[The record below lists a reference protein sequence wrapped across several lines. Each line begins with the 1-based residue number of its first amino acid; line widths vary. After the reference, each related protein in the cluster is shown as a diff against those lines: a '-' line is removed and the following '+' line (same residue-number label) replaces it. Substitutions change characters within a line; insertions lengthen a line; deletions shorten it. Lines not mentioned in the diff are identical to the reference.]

1 MRNKNNRVIY
11 KLAAETYRKNRMRNR
26 ILIFAVA
33 VGIVAIFSILTLI
46 SGKIDAI
53 YLTGIRTTGD
63 VASVFLEK
71 PSAQLCSQVKELEYI
86 SDVGGE
92 WDLGTIL
99 AGNAEAG
106 WCVYSDETKFNKID
120 TPAYTDLAGNYPRKR
135 NEVMLSK
142 HSLKL
147 LGIQDPQIGQVVN
160 LTITEGDDRTY
171 NRDFVLSG
179 YFTNYTYEE
188 FSRAYFSVAYALER
202 AKDTALPEYLYLR
215 HKDTISLEKAE
226 KMLYRDLRTKSDT
239 QQFLVSDTAEHRAV
253 AQTVGGYGQGAV
265 CGMLILL
272 CIFLLIYNVMNI
284 SLRNEMHF
292 YGQLKTIGIDRRDMI
307 RTILLQMQRILL
319 WGMGMGAAGGSLL
332 SLFLIPKLISSVYL
346 YNYGPAADMM
356 GFRIEFLLLS
366 LLFVGLVTL
375 VSAMLPVWKIAK
387 MSPIEAMRYTGKAGK
402 KKGYTAKK
410 RKALYL
416 DIALKNLRLDKGK
429 SALVILSVAI
439 GIIFAQCAMILINGL
454 DQTNQY
460 AFMPDFYISNGNAPL
475 MYTIDNGYSSD
486 TNTINGEMVERIKAI
501 DGVREV
507 KTEYADYVKFDVHD
521 RSWYPMLKVA
531 NANLGYGDNG
541 QVSRYIRDME
551 GDFEGSIAILTEAE
565 IGRLEA
571 YARKNNFHWDMA
583 GLRNGNVALN
593 ATSHIFTAEMQEEA
607 DQVSGEPIT
616 VYSYDGKK
624 QGRILFGGY
633 MDMEKKGFP
642 IDNKKALGRK
652 EQPSLFVSEKGYR
665 KLNLEKKVH
674 RQEVNIDQ
682 TRLAPVTE
690 QIHDIVE
697 QRNLVMKK
705 ETQALDIENILLT
718 DKAEIIKQ
726 EENRMFMS
734 KVVMYTIAGILICMG
749 IINFVNAVMTNII
762 SLKREYTMMEVIGME
777 RKQLQRI
784 VTCEGLCF
792 ALLVLLLVFSLGSL
806 ILYGVH
812 TYTAGEYPYYR
823 FAYPAAATG
832 IIVISMILFSLAV
845 PYLTLRSNLKDST
858 VDRLRKVL

>member
-1 MRNKNNRVIY
+1 MRNKNNKVIH

-92 WDLGTIL
+92 WDLGTIM

-147 LGIQDPQIGQVVN
+147 LGIQDPRIGQAVN
-160 LTITEGDDRTY
+160 LTIAEGDDRTY

-188 FSRAYFSVAYALER
+188 FSRAYFSGAYALER
-202 AKDTALPEYLYLR
+202 AKDTGLPEYLYLR

-307 RTILLQMQRILL
+307 RTILLQMRRILL

-332 SLFLIPKLISSVYL
+332 SLFLIPKLVSSVYL
-346 YNYGPAADMM
+346 YNYRPAADMM

-486 TNTINGEMVERIKAI
+486 TNTINGEMVEQIKSI

-571 YARKNNFHWDMA
+571 YA
-583 GLRNGNVALN
+583 
-593 ATSHIFTAEMQEEA
+593 Q
-607 DQVSGEPIT
+607 
-616 VYSYDGKK
+616 KK
-624 QGRILFGGY
+624 QFPLGYGR
-633 MDMEKKGFP
+633 
-642 IDNKKALGRK
+642 
-652 EQPSLFVSEKGYR
+652 
-665 KLNLEKKVH
+665 
-674 RQEVNIDQ
+674 
-682 TRLAPVTE
+682 TE
-690 QIHDIVE
+690 
-697 QRNLVMKK
+697 
-705 ETQALDIENILLT
+705 
-718 DKAEIIKQ
+718 
-726 EENRMFMS
+726 
-734 KVVMYTIAGILICMG
+734 
-749 IINFVNAVMTNII
+749 
-762 SLKREYTMMEVIGME
+762 KRECRPECHLAY
-777 RKQLQRI
+777 
-784 VTCEGLCF
+784 
-792 ALLVLLLVFSLGSL
+792 
-806 ILYGVH
+806 LYCRD
-812 TYTAGEYPYYR
+812 AGESRSGFGRADYR
-823 FAYPAAATG
+823 
-832 IIVISMILFSLAV
+832 LQL
-845 PYLTLRSNLKDST
+845 
-858 VDRLRKVL
+858 

>member
-1 MRNKNNRVIY
+1 MRNKNNKVIH

-71 PSAQLCSQVKELEYI
+71 PSAQLYSQVKELEYI

-92 WDLGTIL
+92 WDLGTIM

-106 WCVYSDETKFNKID
+106 WCVYSDETKFHKID

-147 LGIQDPQIGQVVN
+147 LGIQDPRIGQAVN
-160 LTITEGDDRTY
+160 LTIAEGDDRTY

-188 FSRAYFSVAYALER
+188 FSRAYFSGAYALER
-202 AKDTALPEYLYLR
+202 AKDTGLPEYLYLR

-307 RTILLQMQRILL
+307 RTILLQMRRILL

-346 YNYGPAADMM
+346 YNYRPAADMM

-475 MYTIDNGYSSD
+475 NYLNESGYSSD
-486 TNTINGEMVERIKAI
+486 TNAINGEMVEQIKSI

-507 KTEYADYVKFDVHD
+507 EAEYADYVKFDVHD

-571 YARKNNFHWDMA
+571 YA
-583 GLRNGNVALN
+583 
-593 ATSHIFTAEMQEEA
+593 Q
-607 DQVSGEPIT
+607 
-616 VYSYDGKK
+616 KK
-624 QGRILFGGY
+624 QFPLGYGR
-633 MDMEKKGFP
+633 
-642 IDNKKALGRK
+642 
-652 EQPSLFVSEKGYR
+652 
-665 KLNLEKKVH
+665 
-674 RQEVNIDQ
+674 
-682 TRLAPVTE
+682 TE
-690 QIHDIVE
+690 
-697 QRNLVMKK
+697 
-705 ETQALDIENILLT
+705 
-718 DKAEIIKQ
+718 
-726 EENRMFMS
+726 
-734 KVVMYTIAGILICMG
+734 
-749 IINFVNAVMTNII
+749 
-762 SLKREYTMMEVIGME
+762 KRECRPECHLAYLYCRDAGGSKSGF
-777 RKQLQRI
+777 RRADYRLQL
-784 VTCEGLCF
+784 
-792 ALLVLLLVFSLGSL
+792 
-806 ILYGVH
+806 
-812 TYTAGEYPYYR
+812 
-823 FAYPAAATG
+823 
-832 IIVISMILFSLAV
+832 
-845 PYLTLRSNLKDST
+845 
-858 VDRLRKVL
+858 

>member
-1 MRNKNNRVIY
+1 MRNKNNKVIH

-106 WCVYSDETKFNKID
+106 WCVYSDETKFHKID

-147 LGIQDPQIGQVVN
+147 LGIQDPRIGQAVN
-160 LTITEGDDRTY
+160 LTIAEGDDRTY

-188 FSRAYFSVAYALER
+188 FSRAYFSGAYALER
-202 AKDTALPEYLYLR
+202 AKDTGLPEYLYLR

-226 KMLYRDLRTKSDT
+226 KMLYRDLHTKSDT

-307 RTILLQMQRILL
+307 RTILLQMRRILL

-475 MYTIDNGYSSD
+475 NYLNESGYSSD
-486 TNTINGEMVERIKAI
+486 TNTINGEMVEQIKSI

-571 YARKNNFHWDMA
+571 YARKNNFPWDME
-583 GLRNGNVALN
+583 GLRNGKVALN
-593 ATSHIFTAEMQEEA
+593 ATSHIFTAEMQEKA

-642 IDNKKALGRK
+642 INSKKAWGRK

-674 RQEVNIDQ
+674 RLEVNVDQ

-690 QIHDIVE
+690 QVHDIVE
-697 QRNLVMKK
+697 QRNLVLKK
-705 ETQALDIENILLT
+705 EFQHLDIENILLT

-749 IINFVNAVMTNII
+749 IINFVNAVMTSII

>member
-1 MRNKNNRVIY
+1 MRNKNNKVIH

-92 WDLGTIL
+92 WDLGTIM

-147 LGIQDPQIGQVVN
+147 LGIQDPRIGQAVN
-160 LTITEGDDRTY
+160 LTIAEGDDRTY

-202 AKDTALPEYLYLR
+202 AKDTGLPEYLYLR

-307 RTILLQMQRILL
+307 RTILLQMRRILL

-475 MYTIDNGYSSD
+475 NYLNESGYSSD
-486 TNTINGEMVERIKAI
+486 TNAINGEMVEQIKSI

-571 YARKNNFHWDMA
+571 YAQKNNFPWDMA
-583 GLRNGNVALN
+583 GLRNGKVALN
-593 ATSHIFTAEMQEEA
+593 ATSHIFTAEMQEKA

-642 IDNKKALGRK
+642 IDNKKAWGRK

-674 RQEVNIDQ
+674 RLEVNIDQ

-784 VTCEGLCF
+784 VTCEGMCF

>member
-1 MRNKNNRVIY
+1 MRNKNNKVIH

-71 PSAQLCSQVKELEYI
+71 PSAQLYSQVKELEYI

-147 LGIQDPQIGQVVN
+147 LGIQDPRIGQAVN

-179 YFTNYTYEE
+179 YFTNYTYKE
-188 FSRAYFSVAYALER
+188 FSRAYFSGAYALER
-202 AKDTALPEYLYLR
+202 AKDTGLPEYLYLR

-253 AQTVGGYGQGAV
+253 AQTVGGYGQGAA

-460 AFMPDFYISNGNAPL
+460 AFMPDFYIINGNAPL
-475 MYTIDNGYSSD
+475 LYTIDNGYSSD

-551 GDFEGSIAILTEAE
+551 GNFEGSIAILTEAE

-583 GLRNGNVALN
+583 GLRNGKVALN

-642 IDNKKALGRK
+642 IDSKKAWGRK

-674 RQEVNIDQ
+674 RLEVNIDQ

-690 QIHDIVE
+690 QVHDIVE
-697 QRNLVMKK
+697 QRNLVLK
-705 ETQALDIENILLT
+705 EEFQHLDMENILLT
-718 DKAEIIKQ
+718 DKAEIIKD